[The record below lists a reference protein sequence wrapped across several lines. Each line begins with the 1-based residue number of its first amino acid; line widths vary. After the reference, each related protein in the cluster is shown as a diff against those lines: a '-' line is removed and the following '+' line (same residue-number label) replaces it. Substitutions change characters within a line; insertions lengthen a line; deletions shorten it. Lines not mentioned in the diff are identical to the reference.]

1 MKYYLDITLLPD
13 ADINLGFLWQK
24 VYTQCHLALVEQKNP
39 DNHSAVAIAFPSY
52 RLSNQKQDRIEQ
64 PLIANFPLGNKLRLL
79 AVRAEQLKQ
88 LDINTWLERLADYCH
103 ISSIKSVPEN
113 ISEYA
118 SFTRKQFNTSVERL
132 ARRRAKRK
140 GETLQQ
146 ALSYYQDYQSP
157 TSKLPFVNCKSLSG
171 NRPFKLLIEKQVVS
185 ESSEGIFN
193 CYGLSQKH
201 TGKIA
206 AVPCF

>member
-13 ADINLGFLWQK
+13 AEINLGFLWQK
-24 VYTQCHLALVEQKNP
+24 VYTQCHLALVEQKNA
-39 DNHSAVAIAFPSY
+39 DNHSAVAIAFPCY
-52 RLSNQKQDRIEQ
+52 RLSNQKQERVEQ

-79 AVRAEQLKQ
+79 AVSAEQLEQ
-88 LDINTWLERLADYCH
+88 LNITTLLKRLADYCH
-103 ISSIKSVPEN
+103 ISSIKAVPEN
-113 ISEYA
+113 VSEYA

-140 GETLQQ
+140 NETIEQ
-146 ALSYYQDYQSP
+146 ALSYYQDYQPP

-185 ESSEGIFN
+185 KPSNGIFN

-201 TGKIA
+201 EGKTA
-206 AVPCF
+206 TVPCF